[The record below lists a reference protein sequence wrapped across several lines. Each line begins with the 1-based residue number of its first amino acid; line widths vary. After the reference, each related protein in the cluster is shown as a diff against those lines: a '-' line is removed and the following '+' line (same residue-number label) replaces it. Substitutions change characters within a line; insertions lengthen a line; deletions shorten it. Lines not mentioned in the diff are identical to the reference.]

1 MSVRTVDDL
10 LYYTGGSTSLSSECS
25 TQASSLVFQRMGL
38 FIFQWV
44 KSTCVTDKMSM
55 FKKNQNKTKPNQK
68 KQPKKALEPILE

>member
-38 FIFQWV
+38 FIFQWA
-44 KSTCVTDKMSM
+44 KSTCLTDKMSKL
-55 FKKNQNKTKPNQK
+55 KKQKQKNTKKP
-68 KQPKKALEPILE
+68 QPKKALKPILE